1 MGTQE
6 EIAKA
11 ISQAA
16 GVADKALN
24 LVRDVGVWVGSLV
37 EPAAA
42 PLSEMFAD
50 QARYW
55 RARNLNRIATNYSRL
70 EAERPFHP
78 DAKRLLPFGQAYRAF
93 GIAAEEESPVL
104 QEMWAKLLFNATR
117 PDSATTIEKHFVD
130 LLHQLSEIDA
140 LLLQAFYEWGKL
152 SNDARYLW
160 HTQELDGGQEK
171 YIETFW
177 NPVRV
182 AGAQRATIALN
193 DLLRLRLVAPAIG
206 LPSSLHG
213 LRLRR
218 MGNMMEDEVSD
229 TREAV
234 REFSDEVIGTLRD
247 IQQSSQ
253 GMIELKEST
262 ELPALWA
269 EARIALDVYTLTPL
283 GSDLIQACTIVN

>member
-1 MGTQE
+1 VGTQE

-16 GVADKALN
+16 GVADKALD

-55 RARNLNRIATNYSRL
+55 RAKNLNRIATNYARL

-93 GIAAEEESPVL
+93 GVAAEEESPVL

-117 PDSATTIEKHFVD
+117 PDSTTTIEKHFVD
-130 LLHQLSEIDA
+130 LLHQLSEMDA
-140 LLLQAFYEWGKL
+140 LLLQAFFEWGKL
-152 SNDARYLW
+152 SNDARYLR
-160 HTQELDGGQEK
+160 HTQEPDSGQEK

-177 NPVRV
+177 NPIRV

-193 DLLRLRLVAPAIG
+193 DLLRLRLTAPSIG

-213 LRLRR
+213 LRFRR
-218 MGNMMEDEVSD
+218 MTEDEVSD
-229 TREAV
+229 TREAL

-247 IQQSSQ
+247 IQQSAQ
-253 GMIELKEST
+253 GIVELDESP
-262 ELPALWA
+262 ELRAVWA
-269 EARIALDVYTLTPL
+269 EARTALDAYNLTPL
-283 GSDLIQACTIVN
+283 GSDLLQACTTID